1 MDDFEKLHA
10 LYYGEELSGT
20 LGASRYA
27 AYSSANERSD
37 ANMLSNYP
45 DVLTVDQLMD
55 ILHIGRN
62 AAYGL
67 LKSGDIKTLRVGRR
81 YIIPKRNVAAYIISI

>member
-10 LYYGEELSGT
+10 LYYGKELSGT

-67 LKSGDIKTLRVGRR
+67 LKSGEIKTLRIGRR
-81 YIIPKRNVAAYIISI
+81 YIIPKKSIVAYILSV